1 MRGSVK
7 RKTNMFAETTGMTS
21 VIVDLITREGKTPE
35 NMTKGG
41 GVGMTET
48 GAPKVHS
55 GGKRH
60 GCSGRGSG

>member
-1 MRGSVK
+1 
-7 RKTNMFAETTGMTS
+7 MFAETTGMTS
-21 VIVDLITREGKTPE
+21 AIIDLITREGETPE

-48 GAPKVHS
+48 SVPKVHS

-60 GCSGRGSG
+60 GCSDGGGR